1 MTVENQN
8 ALIDEIHALNIN
20 LMELI
25 KVLKE
30 KNKWFNWGPS
40 APKKYFLYL
49 YNYNESRLKYSMK
62 GECHMGEIVIIPVP
76 AGDTIICDW

>member
-30 KNKWFNWGPS
+30 KNK
-40 APKKYFLYL
+40 
-49 YNYNESRLKYSMK
+49 
-62 GECHMGEIVIIPVP
+62 
-76 AGDTIICDW
+76 